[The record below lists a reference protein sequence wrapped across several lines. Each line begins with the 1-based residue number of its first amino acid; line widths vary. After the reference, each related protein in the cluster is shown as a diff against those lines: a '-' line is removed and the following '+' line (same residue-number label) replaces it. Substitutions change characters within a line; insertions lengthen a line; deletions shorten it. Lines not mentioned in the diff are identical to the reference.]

1 MSDSVGRLITF
12 FVAGKR
18 HALRLEQAAEVLE
31 EIPTFPVPGVPPW
44 LGEAIN
50 CHGRIVPVL
59 DLAVFLGAPV
69 LTRGGTVVVLDRR
82 AGDLALRVEG
92 AVAIVAMDAAME
104 ELGEAESPV
113 ERYLVVAGQRL
124 ALLSPEA
131 VVEALE
137 EILKAETWRMH
148 G

>member
-1 MSDSVGRLITF
+1 VSDSTGHLIIF
-12 FVAGKR
+12 SVAGKR

-31 EIPTFPVPGVPPW
+31 KVPTFPVPGVPPW
-44 LGEAIN
+44 LGGAIN

-59 DLAVFLGAPV
+59 DLAAFLGAP
-69 LTRGGTVVVLDRR
+69 LPTRGGTVIVLDRR
-82 AGDLALRVEG
+82 VGDLALRVEG

-104 ELGEAESPV
+104 ESGEAESPV
-113 ERYLVVAGQRL
+113 ERDFVVAGQRL
-124 ALLSPEA
+124 AMLSPET
-131 VVEALE
+131 VVKALE